1 MNFVSMGVLSFWAV
15 TVTGCRS
22 EIDDS
27 LVMRAVESGDVPV
40 AEVSLR
46 TVGGSCLRR
55 HLVMTPQRRA
65 VRKFSSHLTWITQH
79 HE

>member
-15 TVTGCRS
+15 TVTGCKS
-22 EIDDS
+22 GIDDS
-27 LVMRAVESGDVPV
+27 LVMRAIESGDVPV

-55 HLVMTPQRRA
+55 FLVMTSQRRA
-65 VRKFSSHLTWITQH
+65 RRKINPHLTRVTQH